1 MIGIVKLGKFLY
13 KGWMVFAHALG
24 WVNTRI
30 LLVLFFF
37 LIITPVALFMRMIGK
52 DSLSRRI
59 EPELETYWN
68 DREGRPFDRSSYER
82 QF

>member
-1 MIGIVKLGKFLY
+1 MSRIVKLGKFLF
-13 KGWMVFAHALG
+13 KGWMKFAHALG

-37 LIITPVALFMRMIGK
+37 LIITPVSLFMRMIGK
-52 DSLSRRI
+52 DLLSRRI

-68 DREGRPFDRSSYER
+68 DREDHSFDRSSYSR